1 MKTEDGKTA
10 VLITLILLPFSFL
23 ATLTAVYVAIY
34 GTELPFEVRLKSE
47 VAEGKVLSFDEL
59 SQYRAV
65 LLDSVRLLK
74 DEIDTLISDK
84 KEQMVAV
91 DSWLDSVGT
100 IQADKNSLEGEVAV
114 LQTTLTSLK
123 NQVEQDRTERMK
135 QLVKILQTITEEDV
149 DAMYVA
155 GLDDATLMDIL
166 AIARAPQAAVILQQV
181 EPLRAA
187 KLMTKYVN
195 PNLQ

>member
-1 MKTEDGKTA
+1 MKTEDGKTP

-74 DEIDTLISDK
+74 DEIDTLISD
-84 KEQMVAV
+84 EREHMAAV
-91 DSWLDSVGT
+91 NSWLDSVGT
-100 IQADKNSLEGEVAV
+100 IQAEKNSLEGEVAV

-123 NQVEQDRTERMK
+123 NLIKQDRTERMK

-155 GLDDATLMDIL
+155 GLDDATLMDVL

-181 EPLRAA
+181 EPSRAA

>member
-59 SQYRAV
+59 SKYRAV

-74 DEIDTLISDK
+74 DEIDT
-84 KEQMVAV
+84 
-91 DSWLDSVGT
+91 
-100 IQADKNSLEGEVAV
+100 
-114 LQTTLTSLK
+114 
-123 NQVEQDRTERMK
+123 
-135 QLVKILQTITEEDV
+135 
-149 DAMYVA
+149 
-155 GLDDATLMDIL
+155 
-166 AIARAPQAAVILQQV
+166 
-181 EPLRAA
+181 
-187 KLMTKYVN
+187 
-195 PNLQ
+195 

>member
-1 MKTEDGKTA
+1 MKTEDGKTP

-23 ATLTAVYVAIY
+23 VTLATVYVAIY

-84 KEQMVAV
+84 KGHMAAV
-91 DSWLDSVGT
+91 NSWLDSVGT

-114 LQTTLTSLK
+114 LQTTLTNLK
-123 NQVEQDRTERMK
+123 NQIEQDRTDRMK

-155 GLDDATLMDIL
+155 GLDDATLMDVL

-181 EPLRAA
+181 EPSRAA